1 MEKEH
6 LYTVMGCYRLNRNTL
21 IKLLSTDNSCIKIL
35 LVTLFTL
42 NCKVYMLLLNK
53 QMDLSYSFRV
63 NLSEKATTLK

>member
-1 MEKEH
+1 MEKEY

-42 NCKVYMLLLNK
+42 NCKVYN
-53 QMDLSYSFRV
+53 MDLSYSF
-63 NLSEKATTLK
+63 